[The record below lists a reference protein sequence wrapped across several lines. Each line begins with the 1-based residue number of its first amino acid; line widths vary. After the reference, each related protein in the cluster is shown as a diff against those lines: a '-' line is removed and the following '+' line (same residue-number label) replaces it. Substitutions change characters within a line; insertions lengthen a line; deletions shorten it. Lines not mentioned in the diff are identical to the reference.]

1 MSTALRSVVL
11 SSLLAVV
18 VGFLAGCNVTEQYY
32 EGVDNFGK
40 QTVADWKAMS
50 EVVDATYEY
59 RHGLDQGQ
67 VMYLDVTIRG
77 DVDKDTV
84 IGQLQEVARKNFWQ
98 KTSSSDVKV
107 NLAVHSEGSALGGGS
122 AAPGPVIYQGGL
134 GQGSGSPEEKYGP
147 RATTR

>member
-1 MSTALRSVVL
+1 MSTALRSVL
-11 SSLLAVV
+11 LGSLLAVM
-18 VGFLAGCNVTEQYY
+18 GLLAGCNVTDQYY
-32 EGVDNFGK
+32 EGVDSFGK
-40 QTVADWKAMS
+40 QTVADWKEMPQVA
-50 EVVDATYEY
+50 DATYEY

-77 DVDKDTV
+77 DADKDTV

-98 KTSSSDVKV
+98 KTSSNDVKV
-107 NLAVHSEGSALGGGS
+107 NLAVHSEGSGLGGGS

-134 GQGSGSPEEKYGP
+134 GQGSGSSEEKYGP

>member
-1 MSTALRSVVL
+1 VSATLRSVL
-11 SSLLAVV
+11 LGSLLAVA
-18 VGFLAGCNVTEQYY
+18 GLLAGCNVADQYY
-32 EGVDNFGK
+32 EGVDSFGK
-40 QTVADWKAMS
+40 QTVADWKAMP

-77 DVDKDTV
+77 DVDKDKV
-84 IGQLQEVARKNFWQ
+84 IGELQEVARRNFWQ

-107 NLAVHSEGSALGGGS
+107 NFAVHSEGSGLGGGS
-122 AAPGPVIYQGGL
+122 ATPGPVIYQGGL

>member
-1 MSTALRSVVL
+1 MSSALRSVVL
-11 SSLLAVV
+11 AGLLAM
-18 VGFLAGCNVTEQYY
+18 VGLLAGCNVGDQYY
-32 EGVDNFGK
+32 EGVDSFGK
-40 QTVADWKAMS
+40 QTVADWKAMP

-67 VMYLDVTIRG
+67 VVYLDVTIRG
-77 DVDKDTV
+77 DVDKDTL

-98 KTSSSDVKV
+98 KTSSNDVKV
-107 NLAVHSEGSALGGGS
+107 NLAVRSEGSALGGGS
-122 AAPGPVIYQGGL
+122 ATPGPVIYEGGL

>member
-1 MSTALRSVVL
+1 MSTALRSIVL
-11 SSLLAVV
+11 AGLLAM
-18 VGFLAGCNVTEQYY
+18 VGLLAGCNVTEQYY
-32 EGVDNFGK
+32 EGVDSFGK
-40 QTVADWKAMS
+40 QTVADWKAMA

-107 NLAVHSEGSALGGGS
+107 NLAVHSEGSGLGGGS
-122 AAPGPVIYQGGL
+122 ATAGPVIYQGGL

>member
-1 MSTALRSVVL
+1 MLG
-11 SSLLAVV
+11 SLLAT
-18 VGFLAGCNVTEQYY
+18 VGVLTGCSVTEQYY
-32 EGVDNFGK
+32 EGVDSFGK
-40 QTVADWKAMS
+40 QTVTDWKALP

-67 VMYLDVTIRG
+67 VMYLDVTIGG

-84 IGQLQEVARKNFWQ
+84 IGQLQEVARRNFWQ
-98 KTSSSDVKV
+98 KTSSNDVKV
-107 NLAVHSEGSALGGGS
+107 NLVVHSEGSGLGSGS
-122 AAPGPVIYQGGL
+122 ATPGPVIYQGGL

>member
-1 MSTALRSVVL
+1 MSTALRSIL
-11 SSLLAVV
+11 LGSLLAM
-18 VGFLAGCNVTEQYY
+18 VGLLAGCNVTDQYY
-32 EGVDNFGK
+32 EGVDSFGK
-40 QTVADWKAMS
+40 QTVADWKEMP
-50 EVVDATYEY
+50 EVVEATYEY

-77 DVDKDTV
+77 GVDKDKV
-84 IGQLQEVARKNFWQ
+84 IGELQEVARRNFWQ

-107 NLAVHSEGSALGGGS
+107 NFAVHSEGSGLGGGS
-122 AAPGPVIYQGGL
+122 VTPGPVIYQGGL